1 MKGIILAGGSGTR
14 LYPLTMV
21 TSKQLLPVYDKP
33 MIYYPM
39 SVLMN
44 AGIRDI
50 LIISTP
56 QDLSRFEELLGDGH
70 QFGVN
75 LTYKEQPSPDGL
87 AQAFIIGEDFIGDD
101 TVAMVLGDNIFA
113 GSGLNERLKAAVH
126 NAESGVGAT
135 VFGYYVDDPERFGI
149 VEFNSNG
156 KAISIEEKPAKPK
169 SNYCVTG
176 LYFYDNKVVNS
187 LHLQLNLIKD
197 KIAQMQLVKNAI
209 EDTEKILKDSESI
222 DWSSMLSLIHLTNM
236 ENSLKTQYLNAGN
249 ISARINLHA
258 KYSVNKQGWF
268 SWIYE
273 QCGLEPGIKVLET
286 GCGDGR
292 LWVDNI
298 KNVEK
303 LKNIKIT
310 VTDISEGMVNDARRN
325 IGNGMF
331 DYGVADCMN
340 LPFDDNSF
348 DCVIANHVIFYC
360 EEPGK
365 AFKEIKRVLKP
376 GGKAVFSTYGSH
388 HMQEIAQLV
397 NQFDKRIVLSADV
410 LYEKFGL
417 DNGERLLKK
426 YFNKVDKRLYDD
438 YLLVDVA
445 EPIIEYIL
453 SCHGNQ
459 NHYLL
464 DRYSDFKAFIMKKT
478 RKPLKITKEAGVFV
492 CFN

>member
-1 MKGIILAGGSGTR
+1 MHKEGFYSSGEFAKKAN
-14 LYPLTMV
+14 V
-21 TSKQLLPVYDKP
+21 TVRTIRFYDKKNLLKP
-33 MIYYPM
+33 SYVNENGARFYTDADFARLQQILLFKYLGFSLDDIKNITVGDSDY
-39 SVLMN
+39 N
-44 AGIRDI
+44 I
-50 LIISTP
+50 LI
-56 QDLSRFEELLGDGH
+56 
-70 QFGVN
+70 
-75 LTYKEQPSPDGL
+75 
-87 AQAFIIGEDFIGDD
+87 
-101 TVAMVLGDNIFA
+101 
-113 GSGLNERLKAAVH
+113 
-126 NAESGVGAT
+126 
-135 VFGYYVDDPERFGI
+135 
-149 VEFNSNG
+149 
-156 KAISIEEKPAKPK
+156 
-169 SNYCVTG
+169 
-176 LYFYDNKVVNS
+176 NS

-258 KYSVNKQGWF
+258 KHSVNKQGWF

>member
-1 MKGIILAGGSGTR
+1 MHKEGFYSSGEFAKKAN
-14 LYPLTMV
+14 V
-21 TSKQLLPVYDKP
+21 TVRTIRFYDKKNLLKP
-33 MIYYPM
+33 SYVNENGARFYTDADFARLQQILLFKYLGFSLDDIKNITVGDSDY
-39 SVLMN
+39 N
-44 AGIRDI
+44 I
-50 LIISTP
+50 LI
-56 QDLSRFEELLGDGH
+56 
-70 QFGVN
+70 
-75 LTYKEQPSPDGL
+75 
-87 AQAFIIGEDFIGDD
+87 
-101 TVAMVLGDNIFA
+101 
-113 GSGLNERLKAAVH
+113 
-126 NAESGVGAT
+126 
-135 VFGYYVDDPERFGI
+135 
-149 VEFNSNG
+149 
-156 KAISIEEKPAKPK
+156 
-169 SNYCVTG
+169 
-176 LYFYDNKVVNS
+176 NS

-249 ISARINLHA
+249 ISARINLHT

>member
-1 MKGIILAGGSGTR
+1 
-14 LYPLTMV
+14 
-21 TSKQLLPVYDKP
+21 
-33 MIYYPM
+33 
-39 SVLMN
+39 
-44 AGIRDI
+44 
-50 LIISTP
+50 
-56 QDLSRFEELLGDGH
+56 
-70 QFGVN
+70 
-75 LTYKEQPSPDGL
+75 
-87 AQAFIIGEDFIGDD
+87 
-101 TVAMVLGDNIFA
+101 
-113 GSGLNERLKAAVH
+113 
-126 NAESGVGAT
+126 
-135 VFGYYVDDPERFGI
+135 
-149 VEFNSNG
+149 
-156 KAISIEEKPAKPK
+156 
-169 SNYCVTG
+169 
-176 LYFYDNKVVNS
+176 
-187 LHLQLNLIKD
+187 
-197 KIAQMQLVKNAI
+197 MQLVKNAI

-249 ISARINLHA
+249 ISVRINLHA

-298 KNVEK
+298 RNVEK

-376 GGKAVFSTYGSH
+376 RGKAVFSTYGSH

-417 DNGERLLKK
+417 DNGERLLK
-426 YFNKVDKRLYDD
+426 N
-438 YLLVDVA
+438 
-445 EPIIEYIL
+445 IL
-453 SCHGNQ
+453 I
-459 NHYLL
+459 
-464 DRYSDFKAFIMKKT
+464 R
-478 RKPLKITKEAGVFV
+478 
-492 CFN
+492 

>member
-1 MKGIILAGGSGTR
+1 MHKEGFYSSGEFAKKAN
-14 LYPLTMV
+14 V
-21 TSKQLLPVYDKP
+21 TVRTIRFYDKKNLLKP
-33 MIYYPM
+33 SYVNENGARFYTDADFARLQQILLFKYLGFSLDDIKNITVGDSDY
-39 SVLMN
+39 N
-44 AGIRDI
+44 I
-50 LIISTP
+50 LI
-56 QDLSRFEELLGDGH
+56 
-70 QFGVN
+70 
-75 LTYKEQPSPDGL
+75 
-87 AQAFIIGEDFIGDD
+87 
-101 TVAMVLGDNIFA
+101 
-113 GSGLNERLKAAVH
+113 
-126 NAESGVGAT
+126 
-135 VFGYYVDDPERFGI
+135 
-149 VEFNSNG
+149 
-156 KAISIEEKPAKPK
+156 
-169 SNYCVTG
+169 
-176 LYFYDNKVVNS
+176 NS

-249 ISARINLHA
+249 ISERINLHA

>member
-1 MKGIILAGGSGTR
+1 M
-14 LYPLTMV
+14 
-21 TSKQLLPVYDKP
+21 
-33 MIYYPM
+33 
-39 SVLMN
+39 
-44 AGIRDI
+44 
-50 LIISTP
+50 
-56 QDLSRFEELLGDGH
+56 F
-70 QFGVN
+70 VN
-75 LTYKEQPSPDGL
+75 
-87 AQAFIIGEDFIGDD
+87 
-101 TVAMVLGDNIFA
+101 
-113 GSGLNERLKAAVH
+113 
-126 NAESGVGAT
+126 
-135 VFGYYVDDPERFGI
+135 
-149 VEFNSNG
+149 
-156 KAISIEEKPAKPK
+156 
-169 SNYCVTG
+169 
-176 LYFYDNKVVNS
+176 
-187 LHLQLNLIKD
+187 
-197 KIAQMQLVKNAI
+197 
-209 EDTEKILKDSESI
+209 
-222 DWSSMLSLIHLTNM
+222 
-236 ENSLKTQYLNAGN
+236 
-249 ISARINLHA
+249 
-258 KYSVNKQGWF
+258 
-268 SWIYE
+268 
-273 QCGLEPGIKVLET
+273 
-286 GCGDGR
+286 
-292 LWVDNI
+292 
-298 KNVEK
+298 
-303 LKNIKIT
+303 
-310 VTDISEGMVNDARRN
+310 
-325 IGNGMF
+325 
-331 DYGVADCMN
+331 GVADCMN

-376 GGKAVFSTYGSH
+376 RGKAVFSTYGSH

>member
-1 MKGIILAGGSGTR
+1 M
-14 LYPLTMV
+14 
-21 TSKQLLPVYDKP
+21 
-33 MIYYPM
+33 
-39 SVLMN
+39 
-44 AGIRDI
+44 
-50 LIISTP
+50 
-56 QDLSRFEELLGDGH
+56 
-70 QFGVN
+70 
-75 LTYKEQPSPDGL
+75 
-87 AQAFIIGEDFIGDD
+87 
-101 TVAMVLGDNIFA
+101 
-113 GSGLNERLKAAVH
+113 
-126 NAESGVGAT
+126 
-135 VFGYYVDDPERFGI
+135 
-149 VEFNSNG
+149 
-156 KAISIEEKPAKPK
+156 
-169 SNYCVTG
+169 
-176 LYFYDNKVVNS
+176 
-187 LHLQLNLIKD
+187 
-197 KIAQMQLVKNAI
+197 
-209 EDTEKILKDSESI
+209 
-222 DWSSMLSLIHLTNM
+222 
-236 ENSLKTQYLNAGN
+236 
-249 ISARINLHA
+249 
-258 KYSVNKQGWF
+258 
-268 SWIYE
+268 
-273 QCGLEPGIKVLET
+273 LET

-298 KNVEK
+298 RNVEK

-376 GGKAVFSTYGSH
+376 RGKAVFSTYGSH

-464 DRYSDFKAFIMKKT
+464 DRYSDFKAFIMKKN
-478 RKPLKITKEAGVFV
+478 KETIKNNKRGRSV
-492 CFN
+492 CVLQLNAFN

>member
-1 MKGIILAGGSGTR
+1 MLFKYLGFSLDDIKNITVGDSD
-14 LYPLTMV
+14 Y
-21 TSKQLLPVYDKP
+21 
-33 MIYYPM
+33 
-39 SVLMN
+39 N
-44 AGIRDI
+44 I
-50 LIISTP
+50 LI
-56 QDLSRFEELLGDGH
+56 
-70 QFGVN
+70 
-75 LTYKEQPSPDGL
+75 
-87 AQAFIIGEDFIGDD
+87 
-101 TVAMVLGDNIFA
+101 
-113 GSGLNERLKAAVH
+113 
-126 NAESGVGAT
+126 
-135 VFGYYVDDPERFGI
+135 
-149 VEFNSNG
+149 
-156 KAISIEEKPAKPK
+156 
-169 SNYCVTG
+169 
-176 LYFYDNKVVNS
+176 NS

-376 GGKAVFSTYGSH
+376 GGKLIYSTCTFSPEENEQSIEYLLSLDDSLSLVELPLFDGWDMGHPLWAKKDWQGSVSDMNVGIAGGDDDSSEYNELTKCRRLWPHRVKGEGHFVAMVEKSVAIQSDKGSNEYVFSRERLSNEAEDFIRRIDYP
-388 HMQEIAQLV
+388 
-397 NQFDKRIVLSADV
+397 FDLSRMDV
-410 LYEKFGL
+410 LKDKVYYIPHDMPDVKGL
-417 DNGERLLKK
+417 RILRCGLLMGEIKKNRFEPSQALAMFLKNDEFDNTLSLKCEDDRVVRYLKGETIELLGDEQHDLSDG
-426 YFNKVDKRLYDD
+426 YVLICVDD
-438 YLLVDVA
+438 YPLGWGKNIKGV
-445 EPIIEYIL
+445 IK
-453 SCHGNQ
+453 NK
-459 NHYLL
+459 YLPGW
-464 DRYSDFKAFIMKKT
+464 RMM
-478 RKPLKITKEAGVFV
+478 
-492 CFN
+492 